1 MDEETKKKALGWGKK
16 LLDFSKDAAKK
27 VADEAGKAYNDFE
40 EKRKDD
46 LAMEAK
52 DGSFYSNFPVDDLW
66 LQMMRDLTPNIGHL
80 SVSAKADPDILRIT
94 TLVQYSEQIP
104 AVQDVIRQL
113 TCYVDFQPQA
123 SGGTLILYRWHIYE
137 IPPGGY
143 LNTNI
148 VRTINKRIRT
158 CAQLGPQQVGGME

>member
-1 MDEETKKKALGWGKK
+1 MDEETKNKALGWGKK

-27 VADEAGKAYNDFE
+27 VANEAGKAYNDFE

-52 DGSFYSNFPVDDLW
+52 EGSFYSSFLVDDLW
-66 LQMMRDLTPNIGHL
+66 LQMMRDITPNVGHL
-80 SVSAKADPDILRIT
+80 GVSAKADPDILRIT
-94 TLVQYSEQIP
+94 ALVQYTEQIP
-104 AVQDVIRQL
+104 AVRDVIRQL
-113 TCYVDFQPQA
+113 TCYIDFQPQ
-123 SGGTLILYRWHIYE
+123 SNGTLILYRWHIYE